1 MTIVVG
7 YAPTVEGEAALAAA
21 GEEARLRE
29 CPLLVV
35 SSTRGESHVAAAL
48 RPTSA
53 LALAVAELRSSG
65 VDCEIRHHEHES
77 DPAEA
82 IISVAEEVQATRIV
96 IGLKRRSAVGKLLL
110 GSTAQRVLMQAGCS
124 VVAVRPGARA

>member
-1 MTIVVG
+1 MSIVVG

-21 GEEARLRE
+21 GEEARLRRTS
-29 CPLLVV
+29 LVVV
-35 SSTRGESHVAAAL
+35 SSTRGESGVAAPL

-53 LALAVAELRSSG
+53 LALAVADLRQGG
-65 VDCEIRHHEHES
+65 VDCEVRNFEHAS

-82 IISVAEEVQATRIV
+82 ILSVAEEEQASLII

-110 GSTAQRVLMQAGCS
+110 GSTAQRVLMQAPCS
-124 VVAVRPGARA
+124 VLAVRSPART